1 MTDPIASS
9 CKSSL
14 CAANRPS
21 AKTLIRCGLWV
32 IIPRLHG
39 GIGMKVLQ
47 RVWRGLRMVMHLL
60 WGMVQLQ
67 RAGGY
72 REPFHPRV
80 RATVQHWYGRL
91 LQMLDVEVEV
101 IGELPHEHEGAVLM
115 IANHISWVD
124 IPLIGALTPVNFL
137 SKAEVKDWP
146 LVGALAAHIGTL
158 FISRGSGDTDHVMKA
173 MADHLS
179 RNLSVLF
186 FPEGTTTDGSKVR
199 RFHKKLFKVCEITPV
214 RVCPLFIRYSA
225 EGGVNPLPFVGDVG
239 FGSHL
244 WQLLGH
250 RRLKATVEVLP
261 AVDLDPERVGHQI
274 RGIELAMREKLAVR
288 QGV

>member
-1 MTDPIASS
+1 M
-9 CKSSL
+9 
-14 CAANRPS
+14 N
-21 AKTLIRCGLWV
+21 
-32 IIPRLHG
+32 
-39 GIGMKVLQ
+39 VLQ
-47 RVWRGLRMVMHLL
+47 KVWRGLHMVLHLL
-60 WGMVQLQ
+60 LGVGQLF
-67 RAGGY
+67 RAGGH

-80 RATVQHWYGRL
+80 RSTVQGWYGRL
-91 LQMLDVEVEV
+91 LRILDVDVEV
-101 IGELPHEHEGAVLM
+101 IGELPHEREGAVIM

-146 LVGALAAHIGTL
+146 LVGPLAARIGTL
-158 FISRGSGDTDHVMKA
+158 FIYRGSGDTDHVMEA
-173 MADHLS
+173 MAGHLN

-199 RFHKKLFKVCEITPV
+199 RFHKKLFKVCEAMPV
-214 RVCPLFIRYSA
+214 RVCPLFIHYSA
-225 EGGVNPLPFVGDVG
+225 EGDVNPLPFVGDVG

-261 AVDLDPERVGHQI
+261 AVDLDPELVGHQI